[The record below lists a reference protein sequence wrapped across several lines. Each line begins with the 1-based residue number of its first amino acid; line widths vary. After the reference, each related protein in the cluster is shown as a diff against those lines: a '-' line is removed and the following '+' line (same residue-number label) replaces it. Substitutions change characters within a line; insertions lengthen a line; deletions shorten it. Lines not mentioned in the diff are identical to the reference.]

1 MSVGELA
8 VCLRQGGR
16 KEGRGNEPASSCA
29 MCDAQSTGSRA
40 LEGKNRRKMAGQNKI
55 LQHIQSSLLRMNGK
69 TFFFAVWQWSS
80 LYNLQ
85 ALSSE

>member
-16 KEGRGNEPASSCA
+16 KEGRGNEPVGSCA

-40 LEGKNRRKMAGQNKI
+40 LEGKNR
-55 LQHIQSSLLRMNGK
+55 
-69 TFFFAVWQWSS
+69 
-80 LYNLQ
+80 
-85 ALSSE
+85 